1 MIKLEVW
8 NSSRWPAVDYVVS
21 VPAEGENW
29 PVDLVDSW
37 LKKIDGNIYLEVM
50 ERSVQY
56 NK

>member
-1 MIKLEVW
+1 M
-8 NSSRWPAVDYVVS
+8 VS

-29 PVDLVDSW
+29 PVDLVDS
-37 LKKIDGNIYLEVM
+37 LLNKINGNIYLEVM